1 MCSLGN
7 SGMGLDT
14 RVAWLEEDD
23 VGRGCEVCAVS
34 RAVVSADSS
43 DGFST
48 RAEACPGEERRVCA
62 GPSGMVVVCE
72 CTSGIES

>member
-1 MCSLGN
+1 
-7 SGMGLDT
+7 MGLDT

-23 VGRGCEVCAVS
+23 VGRGGEVCAVA

-48 RAEACPGEERRVCA
+48 REACPGEEKAVCA